1 VGGVPEVVVPP
12 YGALVPPGRPVELAD
27 AICAMADDR
36 PGLMVKGAQARDA
49 MLRSYTLEVFLDAY
63 RSLYDEAGR
72 RAGHR

>member
-1 VGGVPEVVVPP
+1 
-12 YGALVPPGRPVELAD
+12 LAD
-27 AICAMADDR
+27 AICAMANDR